1 MLELFDQIE
10 EAAAAIRKV
19 WPETPHA
26 GIILGTGL
34 GGLVE
39 EIDIKATIDYG
50 DIPHFPRSHV
60 VGHHGRLVL
69 GEKHGARCV
78 AMQGRVHLYEGHS
91 AATVALPA
99 RVLIA
104 LGAKV
109 LIVTN
114 AAGGLNPGWAPG
126 TLMLI
131 RDHIDLLRDHALRG
145 PNDDR
150 LGPRFPDMTRAY
162 APELRALARDAAAAA
177 GVTLEEGVY
186 VAMPGPT
193 YETPAEVRMLQG
205 LGADATGM
213 STVPEV
219 CVARH
224 MGARVI
230 GISCITNQAAGI
242 TGRIIHTPGH
252 APGAVCLHIPE
263 LAALFSG
270 DTLFHGGPGAT
281 GRSFSDFPT
290 IISSIRDR
298 LLVLP
303 PDTTVYTGHGDSTT
317 IGDEAPDLEAW
328 IARGH

>member
-1 MLELFDQIE
+1 MSAADDLYDRVQA
-10 EAAAAIRKV
+10 AAAAIRQQGLGDV
-19 WPETPHA
+19 RPQV
-26 GIILGTGL
+26 GLILGSGL
-34 GGLVE
+34 GSYADKLGPLPGAATKLPRAFE
-39 EIDIKATIDYG
+39 YGEIPGFA
-50 DIPHFPRSHV
+50 RSGV
-60 VGHHGRLVL
+60 VGHRGRLVV
-69 GEKHGARCV
+69 GARAGVCCV
-78 AMQGRVHLYEGHS
+78 AMQGRMHMYEGHS
-91 AATVALPA
+91 AAEVAFPA

-114 AAGGLNPGWAPG
+114 AAGGLNPAWSPG

-162 APELRALARDAAAAA
+162 APELRALVQVAAFNA
-177 GVTLEEGVY
+177 GITLAEGVY

-193 YETPAEVRMLQG
+193 YETPAEVRMLQT

-242 TGRIIHTPGH
+242 TGEPLSHDEVTETATRVRATFESLLDAILGDLLAREELGPVTP
-252 APGAVCLHIPE
+252 
-263 LAALFSG
+263 
-270 DTLFHGGPGAT
+270 
-281 GRSFSDFPT
+281 
-290 IISSIRDR
+290 
-298 LLVLP
+298 
-303 PDTTVYTGHGDSTT
+303 
-317 IGDEAPDLEAW
+317 
-328 IARGH
+328 